1 MTAAPTSTS
10 QIILFDG
17 VCVLCSRWYRF
28 VTARDTAHRFR
39 FVAVQWAEGRSLAE
53 KFGIDPDNP
62 ETFILI
68 ADDKAYVR
76 SDAALR
82 ILAALPRWRWTAVFR
97 VIPATLRDGFYNVIA
112 RNRYRWFGRLDV
124 CMLPEKSS
132 EFAPALPPSPGV
144 GPSDAGGDQ
153 GR

>member
-1 MTAAPTSTS
+1 VTAAPPSTS

-28 VTARDTAHRFR
+28 VTARDIAHRFR

-68 ADDKAYVR
+68 ADDKAYIR

-82 ILAALPRWRWTAVFR
+82 ILAELPGWRWTAVFR
-97 VIPATLRDGFYNVIA
+97 VIPAALRDALYNVIA

-124 CMLPEKSS
+124 CVLPEKSS
-132 EFAPALPPSPGV
+132 DSSHHWRRPPV
-144 GPSDAGGDQ
+144 
-153 GR
+153 